1 MFFSK
6 PSSSPPVCSTPP
18 LPPPQV
24 VSLYE
29 SAKVTHLLCKHQK
42 SPVFMQAVRENKRCI
57 TVFWLNDV
65 LLRGKMAPPWQAIHL
80 PTPFA

>member
-1 MFFSK
+1 M
-6 PSSSPPVCSTPP
+6 PLSS
-18 LPPPQV
+18 LQV
-24 VSLYE
+24 VSLYD
-29 SAKVTHLLCKHQK
+29 STKVTHLLCKHQK